1 MGDVDG
7 EIKTL
12 KKALT
17 VKDDSLLIH
26 LALAERHEVHVCVC
40 VCVCVCVSTWRSQKD
55 TRCTCYAGPRTHTIP
70 HTDTRI
76 TWSQCTT
83 WLNAYAARAVR
94 IDGCLALVCG
104 VEGT

>member
-26 LALAERHEVHVCVC
+26 LALAERHEVHML
-40 VCVCVCVSTWRSQKD
+40 R
-55 TRCTCYAGPRTHTIP
+55 GPAHTYNSAHR
-70 HTDTRI
+70 HTNHVESMYD
-76 TWSQCTT
+76 
-83 WLNAYAARAVR
+83 
-94 IDGCLALVCG
+94 LA
-104 VEGT
+104 